1 MEGDRL
7 RDEGSLLLMPVM
19 GLELWTCGR
28 GSPQKWQGWALG
40 FSLDSCWLVYMEVS
54 YSGPHRIQIPA
65 QLLSLP
71 RKLGRDE
78 QK

>member
-19 GLELWTCGR
+19 GLELWTCGH
-28 GSPQKWQGWALG
+28 GSPQQWQGWALG

-54 YSGPHRIQIPA
+54 HSGPHRIQVPA

-71 RKLGRDE
+71 RKLG
-78 QK
+78 